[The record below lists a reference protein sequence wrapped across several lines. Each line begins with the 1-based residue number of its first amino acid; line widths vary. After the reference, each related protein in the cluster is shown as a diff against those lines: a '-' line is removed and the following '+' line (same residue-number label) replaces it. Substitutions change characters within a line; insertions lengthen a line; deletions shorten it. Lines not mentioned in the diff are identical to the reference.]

1 MDYDI
6 AEHFQEEISLLFD
19 EFLHSMSESG
29 AKVVVTSIKHTSYCT
44 VTVKLWR
51 CRYCLD
57 FERLFITYFTITQ
70 WSDVRYL
77 SLYLDHLKKLWRFYK
92 PSDCWSD

>member
-57 FERLFITYFTITQ
+57 FETFHNILHNNTMVRCALFV
-70 WSDVRYL
+70 SVPGP
-77 SLYLDHLKKLWRFYK
+77 LKKVMEIL
-92 PSDCWSD
+92 